1 MAARDSIDTT
11 RSILRKLPL
20 IRNGQALVGIT
31 FVIAG
36 IFVGREGVL
45 RLVQLWVELSVYF
58 PISLPHD
65 VSQKILVSFPLIFKL
80 FICLVGSMCATLVGL
95 LWIFAGIIE
104 TAQSR
109 STDEAAA
116 TFEHSDLVAEAVRTA
131 RPHHWAGVPW
141 IARAVAFVWPAAGF
155 MSPVTYDIFRDFLRS
170 ILRLV
175 FWGLFVAVIV
185 YLIDLIPWLLSRAFA
200 RQFLLVVPSPAPL
213 YTLFACLI
221 GANILIA
228 LSLIPL
234 RTHPYDRSSKTFAVR
249 GNGDPRIL
257 FAMIEEGCRLL
268 TPRGSPT
275 RTPTRLQ
282 NEEDPRIPATLIES
296 FPTALPSF
304 GKPAAYLCLPA
315 MVVLVTIGFSR
326 LVNFDRSTTPMMY
339 SDFFSYHVL
348 FYALDVAFALGLVLC
363 GLHLVEC
370 ARKLFGVCSFSSVLV
385 FCRLSEPPAS
395 AAPEV
400 AQDRRARRRRGPS
413 GSRWTIL
420 NEVDD
425 QFAAWA
431 RKPDAPAAFRME
443 FSWAEAVSEAAGGD
457 APRHLLALRVSES
470 LDEAMDR
477 ILELPFQVDFRKE
490 PEEMEPPEHSIQ
502 E

>member
-1 MAARDSIDTT
+1 MAARDPMDTT

-36 IFVGREGVL
+36 IFVGREGIL
-45 RLVQLWVELSVYF
+45 RLVQLWGELSVYF
-58 PISLPHD
+58 PISLPPD
-65 VSQKILVSFPLIFKL
+65 VSHKILMSFPLIFKI
-80 FICLVGSMCATLVGL
+80 FICLVGSLCATLVGL
-95 LWIFAGIIE
+95 LWIFAGIVE
-104 TAQSR
+104 TVQSR
-109 STDEAAA
+109 STAEAAA
-116 TFEHSDLVAEAVRTA
+116 AFEHPDFVAEALRTA
-131 RPHHWAGVPW
+131 QPSHWASVPW
-141 IARAVAFVWPAAGF
+141 IARAMAFVWPAAGF
-155 MSPVTYDIFRDFLRS
+155 MSPVTYDIFRHFLRS
-170 ILRLV
+170 IMRLV
-175 FWGLFVAVIV
+175 FWGLLVAVVV
-185 YLIDLIPWLLSRAFA
+185 YLIDLIPWLFSRVLA
-200 RQFLLVVPSPAPL
+200 RQLLLVVPSAGPL
-213 YTLFACLI
+213 YTLVAGLI

-228 LSLIPL
+228 LSLVPL
-234 RTHPYDRSSKTFAVR
+234 RTHPYDRSSKAFTVH
-249 GNGDPRIL
+249 GTGDPRIL

-282 NEEDPRIPATLIES
+282 NEQDPRIPGTLIES

-315 MVVLVTIGFSR
+315 VVVLVTTGFSR
-326 LVNFDRSTTPMMY
+326 LVNFNRSTTPMIY
-339 SDFFSYHVL
+339 SDFFSYHAL

-370 ARKLFGVCSFSSVLV
+370 ARKLFGVCRFSSVLV
-385 FCRLSEPPAS
+385 FCHLSEPPAS
-395 AAPEV
+395 AAAEV
-400 AQDRRARRRRGPS
+400 PTDRRARRRRGPS
-413 GSRWTIL
+413 GTPWTIL

-431 RKPDAPAAFRME
+431 RRPDTPTAFHMG
-443 FSWAEAVSEAAGGD
+443 FSWAEAVSEAAGGNT
-457 APRHLLALRVSES
+457 PRHLLALRVSQS

-477 ILELPFQVDFRKE
+477 ILELPFQVDYRKE
-490 PEEMEPPEHSIQ
+490 PEEMEPPERLIQ